1 MLTSAPTAQL
11 REALT
16 AADFTVGA
24 VGQLIGAE
32 AQRALLRNQSIPA
45 RRRTDD
51 GSTLSTLTRL
61 FTLQAPV
68 SRAAAD
74 RALSGL
80 VDAMSVAGM
89 LEGSVGEVNARVD
102 IRPYGDEDHDWWIV
116 CDLTPGLDPS
126 RTSGQAG
133 ARRVDPEHVLG
144 ISEASSSLAQL
155 TIRRDVGSALDLGTG
170 CGVQAL
176 HLAGHARTVVG
187 TDVNPRALAMA
198 RLTAALNEVDIDFR
212 DGSLFDPVRGETF
225 DLIATNPPF
234 VVSPATGER
243 LIYRDSG
250 LPGDEVVR
258 RVVARAPAH
267 LNPGGWCQILANWV
281 HLKGET
287 WQERVT
293 GWLEP
298 TGVDA
303 WVLQREVADLP
314 TYVEMWLADAGLQD
328 APDYL
333 QRYDNWLSWFDD
345 QGIEGIGFGWL
356 CLNKAGRDKPALR
369 LEEWPYEIEQP
380 LGPHIAA
387 WGDRMDA
394 LEGLGDDA
402 LLGSRLH
409 HAADV
414 IQETVGPV
422 GARDPEHIVVRLQ
435 RGVRRARPVDTVEAG
450 LLGASDGELSV
461 GRILDALATLLDSDA
476 AAMRA
481 TYVPRVRELLA
492 DGFLTFCPNPS
503 AVSECQGG
511 DLTTS

>member
-1 MLTSAPTAQL
+1 MLSPDVTARL
-11 REALT
+11 RDALRV
-16 AADFTVGA
+16 ADFTVGA
-24 VGQLIGAE
+24 IEELIGAE
-32 AQRALLRNQSIPA
+32 SQRALLRNQSTPA
-45 RRRTDD
+45 RRRATD
-51 GSTLSTLTRL
+51 GSGLSTLTRL
-61 FTLQAPV
+61 FSLQAPV
-68 SRAAAD
+68 SRTDAD
-74 RALSGL
+74 RALPGL

-89 LEGSVGEVNARVD
+89 LETSIGEVNARVD

-116 CDLTPGLDPS
+116 CDLTPGLDG
-126 RTSGQAG
+126 TH
-133 ARRVDPEHVLG
+133 RRVDAEHVLG

-176 HLAGHARTVVG
+176 HLASHARTVVG

-198 RLTAALNEVDIDFR
+198 RLTAALNEVTIDVR
-212 DGSLFDPVRGETF
+212 DGSLFDPVRGQTF

-234 VVSPATGER
+234 VVSPAIGER

-258 RVVARAPAH
+258 RVVTQAPEH

-281 HLKGET
+281 HLKGEP
-287 WQERVT
+287 WQDRVA

-303 WVLQREVADLP
+303 WVLQREVADLA

-333 QRYDNWLSWFDD
+333 QRYDAWLSWFDD

-356 CLNKAGRDKPALR
+356 CLNKAGRDTPALR

-394 LEGLGDDA
+394 LDGLGDDA
-402 LLGSRLH
+402 LLASRLH

-414 IQETVGPV
+414 IQETFGPV
-422 GARDPEHIVVRLQ
+422 GAEDPEHIVARLQ

-450 LLGASDGELSV
+450 LLGASDGDLTVSQV
-461 GRILDALATLLDSDA
+461 LDALATILDLDPA
-476 AAMRA
+476 TVRE
-481 TYVPRVRELLA
+481 TYVPKVRELLEE
-492 DGFLTFCPNPS
+492 GFLTLG
-503 AVSECQGG
+503 A
-511 DLTTS
+511 

>member
-1 MLTSAPTAQL
+1 MLTPGFTAQL
-11 REALT
+11 RHALT
-16 AADFTVGA
+16 AADFTVDA
-24 VGQLIGAE
+24 VSALIGDG
-32 AQRALLRNQSIPA
+32 AQRALMRNQATPA
-45 RRRTDD
+45 RRRTVD

-61 FTLQAPV
+61 FSLQAPV
-68 SRAAAD
+68 SREEAD
-74 RALSGL
+74 RALPGL
-80 VDAMSVAGM
+80 VGAMTDAGM
-89 LEGSVGEVNARVD
+89 LEGAGGHVAARVD

-126 RTSGQAG
+126 RASGQTG
-133 ARRVDPEHVLG
+133 SRRVDPEHVLG

-176 HLAGHARTVVG
+176 HLASHARTVVG
-187 TDVNPRALAMA
+187 TDVNARALAMA
-198 RLTAALNEVDIDFR
+198 RLTASLNEVDIDLR

-258 RVVARAPAH
+258 RVVTQAPAH

-281 HLKGET
+281 HLLGEP
-287 WQERVT
+287 WQDRVT

-328 APDYL
+328 APDYI
-333 QRYDNWLSWFDD
+333 QRYDTWLSWFDD

-356 CLNKAGRDKPALR
+356 CLNKAGRDKPVLR

-394 LEGLGDDA
+394 IEGLGDDA
-402 LLGSRLH
+402 LLASRLH
-409 HAADV
+409 QAADV
-414 IQETVGPV
+414 VQETIGPV
-422 GARDPEHIVVRLQ
+422 GADDPERIVLRLQ

-461 GRILDALATLLDSDA
+461 GQILDALASLLDSDA
-476 AAMRA
+476 DTMRE
-481 TYVPRVRELLA
+481 TYLPRVRELLD
-492 DGFLTFCPNPS
+492 DGFLTT
-503 AVSECQGG
+503 G
-511 DLTTS
+511 

>member
-1 MLTSAPTAQL
+1 MLTNDSVARL
-11 REALT
+11 REALR

-24 VGQLIGAE
+24 IGQLIGDE
-32 AQRALLRNQSIPA
+32 AQRALLRNQSMPA
-45 RRRTDD
+45 RRRTMD

-61 FTLQAPV
+61 FSLQAPV
-68 SRAAAD
+68 SREDAD
-74 RALSGL
+74 RALPGL

-89 LEGSVGEVNARVD
+89 LEGSVGEVHARVD

-116 CDLTPGLDPS
+116 CDLTPGLDGTGRS
-126 RTSGQAG
+126 
-133 ARRVDPEHVLG
+133 VDSEHVLG

-155 TIRRDVGSALDLGTG
+155 TIRREVGSALDLGTG

-176 HLAGHARTVVG
+176 HLASHARTVVG

-198 RLTAALNEVDIDFR
+198 RLTAALNEVSIDVR
-212 DGSLFDPVRGETF
+212 DGSLFEPVRGETF

-234 VVSPATGER
+234 VVSPATGTR

-258 RVVARAPAH
+258 RVVTQAPEH

-281 HLKGET
+281 HLKGEP
-287 WQERVT
+287 WEDRIA

-333 QRYDNWLSWFDD
+333 QRYDAWLSWFDD

-356 CLNKAGRDKPALR
+356 SLNKAGRDKPVLR
-369 LEEWPYEIEQP
+369 IEEWPYEIEQP

-394 LEGLGDDA
+394 IEGLGDEA
-402 LLGSRLH
+402 LLATRLH

-414 IQETVGPV
+414 VQETVGPV
-422 GARDPEHIVVRLQ
+422 GAEDPEHIVARLQ
-435 RGVRRARPVDTVEAG
+435 RGVRRAKPLDTVEAG
-450 LLGASDGELSV
+450 LLGASDGELTVSQ
-461 GRILDALATLLDSDA
+461 ILDALASLLGSDA
-476 AAMRA
+476 AETRE
-481 TYVPRVRELLA
+481 TYLPKVRELLD
-492 DGFLTFCPNPS
+492 DGFLT
-503 AVSECQGG
+503 
-511 DLTTS
+511 T

>member
-1 MLTSAPTAQL
+1 MLTSDSVARL
-11 REALT
+11 RDALN
-16 AADFTVGA
+16 AADFTVGTI
-24 VGQLIGAE
+24 GQLIGDE
-32 AQRALLRNQSIPA
+32 AQRALLRNQSTPA
-45 RRRTDD
+45 RRRTMD

-61 FTLQAPV
+61 FSLQTPV
-68 SRAAAD
+68 SREEAD
-74 RALSGL
+74 RALPGL
-80 VDAMSVAGM
+80 VDAMCVAGM
-89 LEGSVGEVNARVD
+89 LEGSIGEVHARVD

-116 CDLTPGLDPS
+116 CDLTPGLDGTGRS
-126 RTSGQAG
+126 
-133 ARRVDPEHVLG
+133 VDAEHVLG

-155 TIRRDVGSALDLGTG
+155 TIRHKVGSALDLGTG

-176 HLAGHARTVVG
+176 HLASHARTVVG

-198 RLTAALNEVDIDFR
+198 RLTSVLNEVSIDIR
-212 DGSLFDPVRGETF
+212 DGSLFEPVRGETF

-234 VVSPATGER
+234 VVSPATGTR

-258 RVVARAPAH
+258 RVVTEAPAH
-267 LNPGGWCQILANWV
+267 LNEGGWCQVLANWI
-281 HLKGET
+281 HLKGEP
-287 WQERVT
+287 WEDRIA

-303 WVLQREVADLP
+303 WVLQREIADLP

-333 QRYDNWLSWFDD
+333 HRYDAWLSWFDD

-356 CLNKAGRDKPALR
+356 SLHKAGRDKPALR
-369 LEEWPYEIEQP
+369 IEEWPYEIEQP

-394 LEGLGDDA
+394 IEALGDDA
-402 LLGSRLH
+402 LLASRLH

-422 GARDPEHIVVRLQ
+422 GAENPEHIVARLQ
-435 RGVRRARPVDTVEAG
+435 RGVRRAKPLDTVEAG
-450 LLGASDGELSV
+450 LLGASDGELTV
-461 GRILDALATLLDSDA
+461 GQILDALATLLDSDA
-476 AAMRA
+476 DTLRE
-481 TYVPRVRELLA
+481 TYLPRVRELLE
-492 DGFLTFCPNPS
+492 DGFLTTC
-503 AVSECQGG
+503 
-511 DLTTS
+511 

>member
-1 MLTSAPTAQL
+1 MLTPAFTAQL
-11 REALT
+11 RDALM

-24 VGQLIGAE
+24 ISALIGDD
-32 AQRALLRNQSIPA
+32 AQRALMRNQSTPA
-45 RRRTDD
+45 RRRTGD
-51 GSTLSTLTRL
+51 GSPLSTLTRL
-61 FTLQAPV
+61 FSLQVPV
-68 SRAAAD
+68 SRTDAD
-74 RALSGL
+74 RALPGL
-80 VDAMSVAGM
+80 VDPMCVAGM
-89 LEGSVGEVNARVD
+89 LQGSVGEVNARVD
-102 IRPYGDEDHDWWIV
+102 VRPYGDEDHDWWIV
-116 CDLTPGLDPS
+116 CDLTPGLDHS
-126 RTSGQAG
+126 SGSGQAG
-133 ARRVDPEHVLG
+133 SRRVDPEHVLG

-176 HLAGHARTVVG
+176 HLASHARTVVG

-212 DGSLFDPVRGETF
+212 TGSLFDPVRGETF

-258 RVVARAPAH
+258 RVVTQAPAH
-267 LNPGGWCQILANWV
+267 LNPDGWCQILANWI
-281 HLKGET
+281 HLKGEP

-328 APDYL
+328 APDYI

-356 CLNKAGRDKPALR
+356 CLNKAGRDKPVLR
-369 LEEWPYEIEQP
+369 LEDWPYEIAQP

-394 LEGLGDDA
+394 IEGLGDDA
-402 LLGSRLH
+402 LLASRLR

-414 IQETVGPV
+414 VQETVGPV
-422 GARDPEHIVVRLQ
+422 GADDPEHIVVRLQ

-461 GRILDALATLLDSDA
+461 GQILDALASLLDTVA
-476 AAMRA
+476 AETRT
-481 TYVPRVRELLA
+481 TYLPKVRELLNE
-492 DGFLTFCPNPS
+492 GFLT
-503 AVSECQGG
+503 
-511 DLTTS
+511 L

>member
-1 MLTSAPTAQL
+1 MLSPDVTARL
-11 REALT
+11 RDALR

-24 VGQLIGAE
+24 VEALIGAE
-32 AQRALLRNQSIPA
+32 AQRALLRNQSTPA
-45 RRRTDD
+45 RRHTLD
-51 GSTLSTLTRL
+51 GSPLATLTRL
-61 FTLQAPV
+61 FSLQAPV
-68 SRAAAD
+68 SRAEAD
-74 RALSGL
+74 RALPGL

-89 LEGSVGEVNARVD
+89 LETSVGEVNARVD
-102 IRPYGDEDHDWWIV
+102 LRPYGDEDHDWWIV
-116 CDLTPGLDPS
+116 CDLTPGLDYS
-126 RTSGQAG
+126 RRT
-133 ARRVDPEHVLG
+133 VDAEHVLG

-155 TIRRDVGSALDLGTG
+155 TIRREVDSALDLGTG

-176 HLAGHARTVVG
+176 HLASHSPKVVG
-187 TDVNPRALAMA
+187 TDVNPRALTMA
-198 RLTAALNEVDIDFR
+198 RLTAALNEIEIDVR
-212 DGSLFDPVRGETF
+212 DGSLFEPVRGETF

-258 RVVARAPAH
+258 RVVTQAPGH

-281 HLKGET
+281 HLKDEP
-287 WQERVT
+287 WEERLT

-298 TGVDA
+298 SGVDA

-333 QRYDNWLSWFDD
+333 QRYDTWLSWFDD

-356 CLNKAGRDKPALR
+356 CLNKAGRDKPSLR

-387 WGDRMDA
+387 WGDRMNA
-394 LEGLGDDA
+394 LEGMTDEM
-402 LLGSRLH
+402 LLAARLR
-409 HAADV
+409 HAEDV
-414 IQETVGPV
+414 VQETVGPV
-422 GARDPEHIVVRLQ
+422 GAEDPEHIVVRLQ
-435 RGVRRARPVDTVEAG
+435 RGVRRARPVDTVEGG

-461 GRILDALATLLDSDA
+461 AQILDALAQLLGHEPVET
-476 AAMRA
+476 RA
-481 TYVPRVRELLA
+481 TYLPKVRDLLS
-492 DGFLTFCPNPS
+492 DGFLT
-503 AVSECQGG
+503 
-511 DLTTS
+511 L

>member
-1 MLTSAPTAQL
+1 MLSSDVTAQL
-11 REALT
+11 RDALH
-16 AADFTVGA
+16 AAEFTVGA
-24 VGQLIGAE
+24 VEELIGAE
-32 AQRALLRNQSIPA
+32 AQRALLRNQSTPA
-45 RRRTDD
+45 RRRTTD

-61 FTLQAPV
+61 FSLQAPV
-68 SRAAAD
+68 SRQEAD
-74 RALSGL
+74 RALPGL

-89 LEGSVGEVNARVD
+89 LESSIGEVNARVD

-116 CDLTPGLDPS
+116 CDLTPGLDGS
-126 RTSGQAG
+126 HRK
-133 ARRVDPEHVLG
+133 VDPEHVLG

-176 HLAGHARTVVG
+176 HLASHAGKVVG

-198 RLTAALNEVDIDFR
+198 RLTAELNGVSIDVR

-258 RVVARAPAH
+258 RVVTQAPDH

-281 HLKGET
+281 HLKGEP
-287 WQERVT
+287 WQERVA
-293 GWLEP
+293 GWIEP
-298 TGVDA
+298 AGVDA

-333 QRYDNWLSWFDD
+333 QRYDTWLSWFDD

-356 CLNKAGRDKPALR
+356 CLNKAGRDKPSLR

-380 LGPHIAA
+380 LGPHVAA
-387 WGDRMDA
+387 WGDRMDD
-394 LEGLGDDA
+394 LEGLTDDV

-414 IQETVGPV
+414 IQETVGPA
-422 GARDPEHIVVRLQ
+422 GAEDPEHIVVRLQ
-435 RGVRRARPVDTVEAG
+435 RGVRRARSVDTVEAG

-461 GRILDALATLLDSDA
+461 GQILDALASLLGGDA
-476 AAMRA
+476 VETRE
-481 TYVPRVRELLA
+481 TYLPRVRELLD
-492 DGFLTFCPNPS
+492 DGFLT
-503 AVSECQGG
+503 
-511 DLTTS
+511 L